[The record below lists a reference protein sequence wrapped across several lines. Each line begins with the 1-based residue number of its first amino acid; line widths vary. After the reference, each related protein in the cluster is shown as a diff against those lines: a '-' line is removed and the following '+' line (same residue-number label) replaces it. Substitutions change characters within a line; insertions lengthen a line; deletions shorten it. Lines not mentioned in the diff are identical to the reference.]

1 MDRYLQI
8 IYGVHH
14 LRAAPAAL
22 CFGWMSSPSYHIR
35 FIKVPLCLAISR
47 SFLDVGGPV
56 RKRYIMSFTVAPPCW
71 RSMVA
76 VYVCTRGKMMSSAH
90 SLQLYS
96 NIYILISQSFRPKLS
111 SYGGRPTRARALSQ
125 WPRHW
130 VPQRRTPKG
139 IWTKSEIAYPTAISV
154 DV

>member
-1 MDRYLQI
+1 MDSYLQI

-76 VYVCTRGKMMSSAH
+76 VHVCVCTREDDVNAH

-96 NIYILISQSFRPKLS
+96 NIYILINHFAPSFPHTAADQPEHGLCPNGLDIEFPRGELPKVF
-111 SYGGRPTRARALSQ
+111 GPRAKLHIRQ
-125 WPRHW
+125 QFR
-130 VPQRRTPKG
+130 
-139 IWTKSEIAYPTAISV
+139 
-154 DV
+154 